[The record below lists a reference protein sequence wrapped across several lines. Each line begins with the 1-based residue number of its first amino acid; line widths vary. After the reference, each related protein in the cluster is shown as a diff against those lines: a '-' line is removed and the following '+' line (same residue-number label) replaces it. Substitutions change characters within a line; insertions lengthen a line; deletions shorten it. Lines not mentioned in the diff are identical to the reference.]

1 MKFTSKVAVV
11 ALSVGLMAHGGGIAF
26 GSGSG
31 RGGVDDNPRTKSSI
45 PSSSSMPSSSVP
57 TSSSVHEANHEAGD
71 CYSSHSPDRVAARTA
86 RLSNVVTSLTARIT
100 WLNASKANASYKAV
114 KKINQRIMK
123 LQRDINKTNARIVRE
138 VQRMRPACTPSST
151 TPSSTTPVSTP

>member
-31 RGGVDDNPRTKSSI
+31 RGGVDDNPRTKTSI

-57 TSSSVHEANHEAGD
+57 TSSSVHEANHEAHHAAGD
-71 CYSSHSPDRVAARTA
+71 CFSSHSPDRVAARTA
-86 RLSNVVTSLTARIT
+86 RLNNVVASLTARIAS
-100 WLNASKANASYKAV
+100 LNASKATASNKAV
-114 KKINQRIMK
+114 KKINKRIMK
-123 LQRDINKTNARIVRE
+123 LQRDINKTNARIVKE
-138 VQRMRPACTPSST
+138 VQRMRPACAPST
-151 TPSSTTPVSTP
+151 TTPVSAP